1 MVIMLVSI
9 GSLMTQITEATLELA
24 IAPTVSGI
32 LRQATMMD
40 VYDSPS
46 HATNSIGLVIV
57 KLW

>member
-1 MVIMLVSI
+1 MLVSI